1 MVKYRTRYEWLD
13 DFGDVVRLADYP
25 SATMKC
31 RKVRTLVFDTSDWED
46 APF

>member
-1 MVKYRTRYEWLD
+1 MTRYRTRYEWLD
-13 DFGDVVRLADYP
+13 DFGEVVRIASYP

-31 RKVRTLVFDTSDWED
+31 RRVRTLVFDTTQFEV

>member
-1 MVKYRTRYEWLD
+1 MKYRTRYEWLD
-13 DFGDVVRLADYP
+13 DFGDVVRVADYP

-31 RKVRTLVFDTSDWED
+31 RKVRTLVFDLAACEP